1 MSRPTRGSA
10 KPLFAFNLLAGAC
23 VAASAQTT
31 PATPTELQRV
41 EITGTAQTYQ
51 PPPTSTSTKTDT
63 PILLTPQSV
72 QVVPQAV
79 LNDQKALTL
88 TDAVRNIAG
97 VGTDFGFNGSA
108 QPLLILRG
116 FQTTSM
122 TASGS
127 MSGMSSYFVNG
138 VKVMGVPLNMTT
150 AMFQRT

>member
-10 KPLFAFNLLAGAC
+10 KPLFAFNMLASAC
-23 VAASAQTT
+23 VAAWAQTT

-72 QVVPQAV
+72 QVVPRAV

-88 TDAVRNIAG
+88 TDAVRNVAG

-108 QPLLILRG
+108 QPLLILR
-116 FQTTSM
+116 
-122 TASGS
+122 
-127 MSGMSSYFVNG
+127 
-138 VKVMGVPLNMTT
+138 VMHRSQ
-150 AMFQRT
+150 F